1 MLILTRKKNESIKI
15 NENIEITILD
25 MDNGSVK
32 IGINAPRSVRILRSE
47 LTQKIQ
53 ASNSSIFFS
62 SSKYLL
68 LGDILNPCS
77 TFSSSS

>member
-53 ASNSSIFFS
+53 ASNEQATHTNKSIL
-62 SSKYLL
+62 KKMIEKL
-68 LGDILNPCS
+68 
-77 TFSSSS
+77 TEK

>member
-15 NENIEITILD
+15 NENIEVTILD

-32 IGINAPRSVRILRSE
+32 IGVNAPKSVRILRSE

-53 ASNSSIFFS
+53 ASNEQATRTNKSIL
-62 SSKYLL
+62 KKMIEKL
-68 LGDILNPCS
+68 
-77 TFSSSS
+77 TEK

>member
-25 MDNGSVK
+25 MDGGSVK
-32 IGINAPRSVRILRSE
+32 IGINAPKSVRILRSE

-53 ASNSSIFFS
+53 ASNEQATHTNKSIL
-62 SSKYLL
+62 KKMIEKL
-68 LGDILNPCS
+68 
-77 TFSSSS
+77 TEKK

>member
-25 MDNGSVK
+25 MDGGSVK

-53 ASNSSIFFS
+53 ASNEQATHTNKSIL
-62 SSKYLL
+62 KKMIEKL
-68 LGDILNPCS
+68 
-77 TFSSSS
+77 TEK